1 MVVNKMPTETM
12 QSTNSIH
19 TNQSKPIISKVI
31 GFLSMLMPITIA
43 KRIVCIILLSIDTT
57 VEETARISGFCEK
70 TVKSINKKVK
80 ANDIDV
86 LFVISGGGRKG
97 ILSVLEKEIV
107 DEVNQNTYHTR
118 QQVADMIYDKYR
130 LKVSPKT
137 VGKLLKKTGL
147 GV

>member
-1 MVVNKMPTETM
+1 MTTETM
-12 QSTNSIH
+12 QSNNSIRKH
-19 TNQSKPIISKVI
+19 HSEAIISKVI
-31 GFLSMLMPITIA
+31 GFLSMLMPMTIA
-43 KRIVCIILLSIDTT
+43 KRILCIILLSVGIT

-70 TVKSINKKVK
+70 TVKSINKKVN

-86 LFVISGGGRKG
+86 LFVIGGGGRKG
-97 ILSVLEKEIV
+97 ILFGLEKEII

-118 QQVADMIYDKYR
+118 QQVADMIYDKYG

-137 VGKLLKKTGL
+137 VGKLLKKTGS